1 MIKRWLRVE
10 LLAGIVFAINV
21 VGRLVVRI
29 GSIEDADGQ
38 QLVALL
44 AFLAI
49 GVAMAVAAVLWTR
62 QRAVSD
68 VATDLA
74 GGGFAGGLL
83 CLLLGPFVGGS
94 TPAADGL
101 EVFLAQA
108 GLYAA
113 YAGGG
118 AGFGILLV
126 IALGKDYVSQSLAQF
141 AEKKLSK
148 PRRPVRG

>member
-1 MIKRWLRVE
+1 M
-10 LLAGIVFAINV
+10 
-21 VGRLVVRI
+21 
-29 GSIEDADGQ
+29 
-38 QLVALL
+38 L

-49 GVAMAVAAVLWTR
+49 GATMAVAAVIWTR
-62 QRAVSD
+62 RRQVGD

-83 CLLLGPFVGGS
+83 CLLVGPFVGGS
-94 TPAADGL
+94 TPVAEGL
-101 EVFLAQA
+101 EVFLAQG
-108 GLYAA
+108 GLFAA

-126 IALGKDYVSQSLAQF
+126 IALGKDYVSQSLARF
-141 AEKKLSK
+141 AQEKLAK